1 MSDAKTIENE
11 PYMGVINVS
20 RVSGRANLFDS
31 DVEHQHF
38 ISVSISRASRERHL
52 SMNWIHGGDEL
63 VEVWMSEIQWANF
76 VSSFN
81 QGGGTPVTLRHLQRE
96 TIAEPPRPK
105 AEATKF
111 KKEVTE
117 TVSDGLRL
125 LKEAIAKLAEGQV
138 PKAKAPGKTELGEVL
153 RSLQT
158 VYNEFTHNLS
168 FIETQFGEHMEQKVA
183 EAKCEFEG
191 FMTSRLRSLGLEA
204 AALSAA
210 AADAPKPQ
218 FLTEGSGKV

>member
-1 MSDAKTIENE
+1 MSDTKMVENE
-11 PYMGVINVS
+11 PYMGVINVG
-20 RVSGRANLFDS
+20 RVSGRASLFDS

-38 ISVSISRASRERHL
+38 ISVSISKASRERNL

-63 VEVWMSEIQWANF
+63 VEVWMSEIQWAHF

-81 QGGGTPVTLRHLQRE
+81 QGAGTPVTLRHVAGKTL
-96 TIAEPPRPK
+96 AEPPRPK

-111 KKEVTE
+111 EKEVTD
-117 TVSDGLRL
+117 TVKDAMTSLGSAISKLEAGL
-125 LKEAIAKLAEGQV
+125 I
-138 PKAKAPGKTELGEVL
+138 PKAKAPNKGDLTEILANL
-153 RSLQT
+153 RMAYQEINSNIGF
-158 VYNEFTHNLS
+158 VES
-168 FIETQFGEHMEQKVA
+168 QFGEHIEKKMA

-191 FMTSRLRSLGLEA
+191 YMTSRLRALGLEA

-218 FLTEGSGKV
+218 FMIEGSKKG